1 MQTLVLA
8 TGNPHKVEEIRE
20 VLAGRFHIKG
30 LQDIN
35 CPTDLPETS
44 DTLEGNALQ
53 KARYVYEHYQ
63 VNCFAED
70 TGLEIEALGGEPGV
84 YTARY
89 AGPQKDP
96 NDNMALALQKLQ
108 GKTNRRAR
116 FRTVVALI
124 IDGREYTFEGI
135 VNGTIAHQ
143 KKGSGGFGYDPIFI
157 PEGYEQTF
165 AQLPSSEKN
174 KISHRG
180 RAIRKLIDF
189 LQS

>member
-8 TGNPHKVEEIRE
+8 TGNPHKVEEIQE
-20 VLAGRFHIKG
+20 VLAGRFQIKG
-30 LQDIN
+30 LKDIN

-63 VNCFAED
+63 LSCFAED

-96 NDNMALALQKLQ
+96 DDNMSLVLQKLRD
-108 GKTNRRAR
+108 KTNRRAR

-124 IDGREYTFEGI
+124 IDGREHTFEGI
-135 VNGTIAHQ
+135 VNGTIAYQ
-143 KKGSGGFGYDPIFI
+143 KQGSGGFGYDPIFI

-180 RAIRKLIDF
+180 RAVRKLIVF

>member
-8 TGNPHKVEEIRE
+8 TGNPHKVEEIQE
-20 VLAGRFHIKG
+20 VLAGRFHIQG
-30 LQDIN
+30 LKDIN

-63 VNCFAED
+63 MDCFAED

-96 NDNMALALQKLQ
+96 DDNMALVLEKLQ
-108 GKTNRRAR
+108 HKTNRRAR

-124 IDGREYTFEGI
+124 IQGREYTFEGI
-135 VNGTIAHQ
+135 VNGTIAHRKQ
-143 KKGSGGFGYDPIFI
+143 GAGGFGYDPIFI
-157 PEGYEQTF
+157 PEGYDQTF
-165 AQLPSSEKN
+165 AQLPASEKN

-180 RAIRKLIDF
+180 LAIRKLIDF

>member
-8 TGNPHKVEEIRE
+8 TGNPHKVEEIQE
-20 VLAGRFHIKG
+20 VLAGRFHIQG
-30 LQDIN
+30 LKDIN

-53 KARYVYEHYQ
+53 KARYVYEHYRMD
-63 VNCFAED
+63 CFAED

-96 NDNMALALQKLQ
+96 DDNMALVLEKLQ
-108 GKTNRRAR
+108 HKTNRRAR

-124 IDGREYTFEGI
+124 IQGREHTFEGI
-135 VNGTIAHQ
+135 VNGTIAHRKQ
-143 KKGSGGFGYDPIFI
+143 GAGGFGYDPIFI
-157 PEGYEQTF
+157 PEGYDQTF
-165 AQLPSSEKN
+165 AQLPASEKN

-180 RAIRKLIDF
+180 LAIRKLIDF